1 MREKNEKE
9 EEATR
14 QRLAAMDM
22 GAGVKEKPSAEI
34 FELRWRLHISARSV
48 SASVP
53 GKFLR
58 GALRYGEV
66 FAVSRVLGGKFNY
79 DRKVG
84 DVEVGDVEDG
94 MGTDSGRPVKVKVV
108 FGLAP
113 SGQVLR
119 PCFDLA
125 SISL

>member
-79 DRKVG
+79 GRK
-84 DVEVGDVEDG
+84 VGDVEDG